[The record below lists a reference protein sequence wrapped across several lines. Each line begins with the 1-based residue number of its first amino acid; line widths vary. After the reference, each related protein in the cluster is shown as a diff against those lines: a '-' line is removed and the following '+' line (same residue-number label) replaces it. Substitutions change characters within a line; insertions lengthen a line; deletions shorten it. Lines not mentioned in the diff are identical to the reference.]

1 MRPEDFDVDITK
13 NIRVIEWLK
22 VELVATVGNLLR
34 AILKGSEELLLDS
47 LANTIIVIYVLG
59 KRLGL
64 NFAQIDIE
72 IESKL
77 KNNIDDNHEVEK
89 WYGDL
94 SALLRY
100 WGSQKR

>member
-22 VELVATVGNLLR
+22 VELVASIGTLLK

-47 LANTIIVIYVLG
+47 LANTVIVVYILG

-64 NFAQIDIE
+64 NFAQLDIK

-77 KNNIDDNHEVEK
+77 KNNIDENHEVEK

-100 WGSQKR
+100 WGSKKR